1 MPYTIVRLNSKTYT
15 VVNKD
20 SGKTAYLINKSA
32 KDCFSVIN
40 TETGKVHAKCTSL
53 QNAKAQLRLLYG
65 IESGQWKPA
74 GKKPAPKK
82 KGGMMVLTEEV
93 NDEGTGDDEEG
104 SGLYV
109 APQQSMRR
117 RAKGGQMELPPVPEP
132 PSSPPEVPS
141 PPPQK
146 ETWKTFFTKHA
157 QGRKFANQADTHE
170 FMRKVGALWKA
181 HKAQKQSA
189 KKMESE
195 AKKMLKQ
202 KTKGKK

>member
-1 MPYTIVRLNSKTYT
+1 MPYTIVRLNSKTYS
-15 VVNKD
+15 VQDKD
-20 SGKTAYLINKSA
+20 SGKTSYLINKKA

-65 IESGQWKPA
+65 IESGEWKPT
-74 GKKPAPKK
+74 GKKPMPKK
-82 KGGMMVLTEEV
+82 KGGEMILTEEV

-109 APQQSMRR
+109 APQEGVRR
-117 RAKGGQMELPPVPEP
+117 RAKGGQMETPAPEP
-132 PSSPPEVPS
+132 S
-141 PPPQK
+141 QK

-157 QGRKFANQADTHE
+157 KGKKFANQADTHE

-181 HKAQKQSA
+181 HKSQKQTA
-189 KKMESE
+189 KKLESH
-195 AKKMLKQ
+195 AKKMLKE
-202 KTKGKK
+202 KAKGKK